1 MWERTV
7 LIIVFVLVV
16 TSLAW
21 SRYQS
26 GARLEAFKS
35 GETPKDIAGK
45 IESEVGTL
53 KDKLNIATYRSS
65 YEDMLMQADELANL
79 TLLDL
84 INGSDGSTKGMMQV
98 ARDFNELCAFKT
110 NLNVAMA
117 YVDKN

>member
-7 LIIVFVLVV
+7 LIILFVLMV
-16 TSLAW
+16 TSMAW

-35 GETPKDIAGK
+35 GESPKDMAGK

-65 YEDMLMQADELANL
+65 YEDLLIQSDELANL

-84 INGSDGSTKGMMQV
+84 INGSDGTTKGMMRM
-98 ARDFNELCAFKT
+98 ARDFNEVCTFKT

-117 YVDKN
+117 YIDKN